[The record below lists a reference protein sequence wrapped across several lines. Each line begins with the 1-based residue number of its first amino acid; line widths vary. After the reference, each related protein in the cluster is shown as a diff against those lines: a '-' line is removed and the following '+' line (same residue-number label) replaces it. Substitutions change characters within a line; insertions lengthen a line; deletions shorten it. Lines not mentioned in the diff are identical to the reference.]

1 MKKEAKQKYTSIGGQ
16 ALIEGILMR
25 SADRSAFSVRH
36 ADGSIET
43 LPLQEKRI
51 KDKLPFLGWPVIRG
65 AVNMVESMILGSRAL
80 MKSAAVL
87 EEDIEQEEAAA
98 GDADGDI
105 SSDAAVSVAITME
118 EPGFAAEGEAEAAVE
133 ADIAE
138 TIETAAE
145 AAAIAETAVISAPE
159 PTAAEAE
166 AEAVSELFEEPEA
179 SQPMNETAAISAP
192 EEKKSSSALWG
203 VIMTLSMVLGV
214 AIAMV
219 LFIWLP
225 TLLFNWI
232 NGLADLR
239 LTAFKALFEG
249 TLKMALFVL
258 YLFAVSLMKDIKRVF
273 SYHGAEHKTIFCY
286 EAKKELTVEN
296 VRSFKRFHPRCGT
309 SFMILILIVSVV
321 FSSCL
326 LLLFP
331 ALRTITALWIAVKIL
346 SLPLLCGL
354 GFELIRFCGK
364 FDNILTRIISA
375 PGMWV
380 QRLTTKE
387 PDDSMIEVAI
397 TALNAVKP
405 DGEDIDARAV

>member
-1 MKKEAKQKYTSIGGQ
+1 MKKTNTPKYTSIGGQ

-25 SADRSAFSVRH
+25 SADHSAFSVRH
-36 ADGSIET
+36 ADGRIET

-87 EEDIEQEEAAA
+87 EEELEQEDAMAELAEESTEAAA
-98 GDADGDI
+98 ND
-105 SSDAAVSVAITME
+105 TQ
-118 EPGFAAEGEAEAAVE
+118 EASFS
-133 ADIAE
+133 
-138 TIETAAE
+138 
-145 AAAIAETAVISAPE
+145 AETADMSATVTASMAPAPMAPE
-159 PTAAEAE
+159 EDAAAETETPAKTEAAGDMAADAE
-166 AEAVSELFEEPEA
+166 LPDDAPAPE
-179 SQPMNETAAISAP
+179 SVPESAATP
-192 EEKKSSSALWG
+192 EEKKSSALWG
-203 VIMTLSMVLGV
+203 IVMTLSMVLGIV
-214 AIAMV
+214 IAMV

-249 TLKMALFVL
+249 TLKMALFIL

-321 FSSCL
+321 FSSVL
-326 LLLFP
+326 LLIFP
-331 ALRTITALWIAVKIL
+331 ALKTITALWIAVKIL
-346 SLPLLCGL
+346 SLPVLCGL
-354 GFELIRFCGK
+354 GYELIRFCGK
-364 FDNILTRIISA
+364 FDNVLTRIISA

-397 TALNAVKP
+397 AALNAVKP
-405 DGEDIDARAV
+405 DGDDIDARAV